1 MNRLLA
7 ASSIFVGLA
16 LPAMAAELKV
26 MASIKPVHALVASV
40 MGETGAPGLIV
51 DGAGSPHTYS
61 LRPKDA
67 EALQGSNV
75 IFWVGHELEAFLE
88 KPIEALPKDAKVVSL
103 MEAKGVEHLAVR
115 EGDGFEAHE
124 EHGEGDNHGH
134 GEEDAHIW
142 LDPANAIAM
151 VDAIAAALSEA
162 DGAHAE
168 TYAANAKATK
178 DRLSR
183 LQDEI
188 VSATAPLKEKR
199 YIVFHDAYQYF
210 EKRFGLSA
218 SGAISIH
225 PENPPGAKGIRDIQ
239 QRIADAKVQCV
250 FSEPQFDNKLVN
262 LVIEGTDVK
271 TGVMDPIGASL
282 QPGPMF
288 YDELLRGLVAS
299 MKGCLGT

>member
-1 MNRLLA
+1 MNRLLVA
-7 ASSIFVGLA
+7 ASIFVGLA
-16 LPAMAAELKV
+16 VPAMAAEMKV

-40 MGETGAPGLIV
+40 TGETGTPGLIV

-115 EGDGFEAHE
+115 EGDGFESHE
-124 EHGEGDNHGH
+124 EHGEGDSHGH

-282 QPGPMF
+282 EPGPML